1 MPLKILIYN
10 RQNSYDVADGDYNI
24 LSSYWIQSNTF
35 TKYMQS
41 VLIGYYNCKSNTH
54 KHNDTHLDESSEGAG
69 AGVFL
74 ALDRGGLIVV
84 DGCPWGQAGGGL
96 FSKLQEENEMED
108 EETGYWDLASH
119 SNLHEM

>member
-35 TKYMQS
+35 TKYTQS
-41 VLIGYYNCKSNTH
+41 MLIGYYNCKANTH

-74 ALDRGGLIVV
+74 ALGRGGLIVV

>member
-1 MPLKILIYN
+1 
-10 RQNSYDVADGDYNI
+10 
-24 LSSYWIQSNTF
+24 
-35 TKYMQS
+35 MQS

-74 ALDRGGLIVV
+74 ALGRGGLIVV

>member
-35 TKYMQS
+35 TKYTQS
-41 VLIGYYNCKSNTH
+41 MLIGYYNCKANTH

-74 ALDRGGLIVV
+74 ALGRGGLIVV

-96 FSKLQEENEMED
+96 FSKLQEEENEMED
-108 EETGYWDLASH
+108 EETGYWD
-119 SNLHEM
+119 